1 MKDMTN
7 GMAVRK
13 VYSGTVSAMTDALA
27 DIMGFSSATFLIDFD
42 DKGTGT
48 TATVSFKDSE
58 TEDGTFEDVSETA
71 TIIPYMNETG
81 TLSASNPVD
90 RVGYIGG
97 KRFVKPVITTSS
109 SVTTETVNIYAI
121 LENGFANPIN

>member
-13 VYSGTVSAMTDALA
+13 VYSGTVKDMTDAVAEIL
-27 DIMGFSSATFLIDFD
+27 GFSSATFLIDFD

-58 TEDGTFEDVSETA
+58 TEDGTFVDVSSKN
-71 TIIPYMNETG
+71 TIIPYMNEAG

-97 KRFVKPVITTSS
+97 KRFVKPVITTSATA
-109 SVTTETVNIYAI
+109 TTETVNIYAI
-121 LENGFANPIN
+121 LENGFVNPIN